1 MDFFSRRCL
10 SIVSAVLFFA
20 LLSMI
25 LLFAGAAAA
34 IAAPPASAGEAD
46 CCSAGPM
53 GRGCSMRCCE
63 ADCQSA
69 CLTAADPAVDFR
81 VETRSALLSGK
92 QKCLPAASITRSIAG
107 NEPSTGLEIPNFL
120 LRPPQPRP
128 ALVF

>member
-1 MDFFSRRCL
+1 MDLFSRRRF

-20 LLSMI
+20 LLSML

-34 IAAPPASAGEAD
+34 TAAPPASAGETD
-46 CCSAGPM
+46 CCSAGLM

-63 ADCQSA
+63 VDCKSA
-69 CLTAADPAVDFR
+69 CLIAADPAVDFR
-81 VETRSALLSGK
+81 VETRSALLSGR
-92 QKCLPAASITRSIAG
+92 QRCLPAASITGLIAG